1 MILISSF
8 FDIFCVF
15 FQGKVV
21 TSCNLD
27 TTDYF
32 VLYSFILIIQNPL
45 LHIHCTAKEDSLKM
59 CVFHRIGLLIYQ
71 E

>member
-8 FDIFCVF
+8 FDVFCVF
-15 FQGKVV
+15 FQGKVG

-45 LHIHCTAKEDSLKM
+45 LRYPLYRKRGFTENVRFS
-59 CVFHRIGLLIYQ
+59 
-71 E
+71 